1 MTAVMSP
8 PKEQII
14 LKGIHWETYQSL
26 VRDLE
31 AQPSKR
37 LTYDNGVLEIRMP
50 LPPHERYKKWLGRL
64 VEIITEELGI
74 EIASLGSCTW
84 SREDLQKG
92 LEPDECYYIQNEAV
106 VRGKETITLSV
117 DPPPDLAIE
126 VDSTSSSLDRMGIYA
141 ALGVPEVWRYDFK
154 VMTFWVLVNGV
165 YHSRETSIALPLVTA
180 IAVQGLLSEAVSM
193 GETSWARRVREFIAS
208 QSHSPRSAKD

>member
-1 MTAVMSP
+1 MTAVISP
-8 PKEQII
+8 PREHII
-14 LKGIHWETYQSL
+14 LKSIHWETYQSL
-26 VRDLE
+26 VRDLG

-37 LTYDNGVLEIRMP
+37 LTYDNGVLEIRLS

-64 VEIITEELGI
+64 VEIITEELRI

-84 SREDLQKG
+84 SREDLRKG
-92 LEPDECYYIQNEAV
+92 LEPDECYYIQNEAA
-106 VRGKETITLSV
+106 VRGKETITLLV

-154 VMTFWVLVNGV
+154 VMTFWVLVDGV
-165 YHSRETSIALPLVTA
+165 YQSCETSIALPLVKA

-193 GETSWARRVREFIAS
+193 GETSWARCVREWIRQIA
-208 QSHSPRSAKD
+208 KLEI

>member
-84 SREDLQKG
+84 SREDLRKG
-92 LEPDECYYIQNEAV
+92 LEPDECYYIQNEAA

-117 DPPPDLAIE
+117 EPPPDLAIE

-154 VMTFWVLVNGV
+154 VMTFWVLVDGV
-165 YHSRETSIALPLVTA
+165 YVSCEASIALPLVTA

-193 GETSWARRVREFIAS
+193 GETSWARRVRMWIRQNIS
-208 QSHSPRSAKD
+208 MT

>member
-1 MTAVMSP
+1 MTAVISP
-8 PKEQII
+8 QKEQII
-14 LKGIHWETYQSL
+14 LKGIHWETYKSL

-84 SREDLQKG
+84 SRDDLRKG
-92 LEPDECYYIQNEAV
+92 LEPDECYYIQNEAA

-154 VMTFWVLVNGV
+154 VMMFWVLVDSV
-165 YHSRETSIALPLVTA
+165 YVSRETSIALPLVTA
-180 IAVQGLLSEAVSM
+180 TAVQVLLSEAVSM
-193 GETSWARRVREFIAS
+193 GETSWAKRVRAWIQNS
-208 QSHSPRSAKD
+208 I

>member
-1 MTAVMSP
+1 MTAVISP
-8 PKEQII
+8 QKEQII
-14 LKGIHWETYQSL
+14 LKGIHWETYKSL

-84 SREDLQKG
+84 SRDDLRKG
-92 LEPDECYYIQNEAV
+92 LEPDEC
-106 VRGKETITLSV
+106 
-117 DPPPDLAIE
+117 
-126 VDSTSSSLDRMGIYA
+126 
-141 ALGVPEVWRYDFK
+141 
-154 VMTFWVLVNGV
+154 
-165 YHSRETSIALPLVTA
+165 
-180 IAVQGLLSEAVSM
+180 
-193 GETSWARRVREFIAS
+193 
-208 QSHSPRSAKD
+208 

>member
-1 MTAVMSP
+1 MAVLISP
-8 PKEQII
+8 SIYR
-14 LKGIHWETYQSL
+14 H
-26 VRDLE
+26 
-31 AQPSKR
+31 
-37 LTYDNGVLEIRMP
+37 
-50 LPPHERYKKWLGRL
+50 KKWLGRL
-64 VEIITEELGI
+64 VKIITEELGI

-84 SREDLQKG
+84 SREDLRKG
-92 LEPDECYYIQNEAV
+92 LEPDECYYIQNEAA

>member
-8 PKEQII
+8 QKEQII
-14 LKGIHWETYQSL
+14 LKGIHWETYKSL

-84 SREDLQKG
+84 SRDDLRKG
-92 LEPDECYYIQNEAV
+92 LEPNECYYIQNEAA

-154 VMTFWVLVNGV
+154 VMTFWVLVDSV
-165 YHSRETSIALPLVTA
+165 YVPRETSIALPLVTA
-180 IAVQGLLSEAVSM
+180 TAVQVLLSEAVSM
-193 GETSWARRVREFIAS
+193 GETSWAKRVRAWI
-208 QSHSPRSAKD
+208 QN

>member
-1 MTAVMSP
+1 MTAVISP
-8 PKEQII
+8 QKEQII
-14 LKGIHWETYQSL
+14 LKGIHWETYKSL

-84 SREDLQKG
+84 SRDDLRKG
-92 LEPDECYYIQNEAV
+92 LEPDECYYIQNEAA

-154 VMTFWVLVNGV
+154 VMTFWVLVDSV
-165 YHSRETSIALPLVTA
+165 YVSRETSIALPLVTA
-180 IAVQGLLSEAVSM
+180 TAVQVLLSEAVSM
-193 GETSWARRVREFIAS
+193 GETSWAKRVRALIQNS
-208 QSHSPRSAKD
+208 I

>member
-8 PKEQII
+8 QKEQII
-14 LKGIHWETYQSL
+14 LKGIHWETYKSL

-84 SREDLQKG
+84 SRDDLRKG
-92 LEPDECYYIQNEAV
+92 LEPDECYYIQNEAA

-154 VMTFWVLVNGV
+154 VMTFWVLVDSV
-165 YHSRETSIALPLVTA
+165 YVPRETSIALPLVTA
-180 IAVQGLLSEAVSM
+180 TAVQVLLSEAVSM
-193 GETSWARRVREFIAS
+193 GETSWAKRVRAWI
-208 QSHSPRSAKD
+208 QN

>member
-1 MTAVMSP
+1 M
-8 PKEQII
+8 
-14 LKGIHWETYQSL
+14 
-26 VRDLE
+26 
-31 AQPSKR
+31 
-37 LTYDNGVLEIRMP
+37 
-50 LPPHERYKKWLGRL
+50 
-64 VEIITEELGI
+64 EIITEELGI

-141 ALGVPEVWRYDFK
+141 ALGMCGGGYLPE
-154 VMTFWVLVNGV
+154 
-165 YHSRETSIALPLVTA
+165 
-180 IAVQGLLSEAVSM
+180 
-193 GETSWARRVREFIAS
+193 SWC
-208 QSHSPRSAKD
+208 

>member
-1 MTAVMSP
+1 MTAVMIP
-8 PKEQII
+8 PREHII

-31 AQPSKR
+31 TQPSKR
-37 LTYDNGVLEIRMP
+37 LTYDNGALEIRMP

-64 VEIITEELGI
+64 VEIVTEELGI

-84 SREDLQKG
+84 SREDLRKG
-92 LEPDECYYIQNEAV
+92 LEPDECYYIQNEAA

-154 VMTFWVLVNGV
+154 VMTFWVLVDGEYV
-165 YHSRETSIALPLVTA
+165 SRETSIALPLVTA
-180 IAVQGLLSEAVSM
+180 TAVQVLLSDAVSM
-193 GETSWARRVREFIAS
+193 GETSWARRVRAWT
-208 QSHSPRSAKD
+208 KNLK

>member
-1 MTAVMSP
+1 MTAVISP
-8 PKEQII
+8 QKEQII
-14 LKGIHWETYQSL
+14 LKGIHWETYKSL

-84 SREDLQKG
+84 SRD
-92 LEPDECYYIQNEAV
+92 DCYYIQNEAA

-154 VMTFWVLVNGV
+154 VMTFWVLVDSV
-165 YHSRETSIALPLVTA
+165 YVSRETSIALPLVTA
-180 IAVQGLLSEAVSM
+180 TAVQVLLSEAVSM
-193 GETSWARRVREFIAS
+193 GETSWAKRVRAWIQNS
-208 QSHSPRSAKD
+208 I

>member
-8 PKEQII
+8 PREQII

-37 LTYDNGVLEIRMP
+37 LTYDNGVLEIRRP

-64 VEIITEELGI
+64 VEIVTEELGI

-84 SREDLQKG
+84 SRDDLRKG
-92 LEPDECYYIQNEAV
+92 LEPDECYYIQNEAA

-154 VMTFWVLVNGV
+154 VMTFWFLVGGV
-165 YHSRETSIALPLVTA
+165 YVPRETSISLPLVTA
-180 IAVQGLLSEAVSM
+180 TAVQVLLSEAMSM
-193 GETSWARRVREFIAS
+193 GETSWARRVRAWIR
-208 QSHSPRSAKD
+208 QN

>member
-1 MTAVMSP
+1 MTAVISP
-8 PKEQII
+8 QKEQII
-14 LKGIHWETYQSL
+14 LKGIHWETYKSL

-84 SREDLQKG
+84 SRDDLRKG
-92 LEPDECYYIQNEAV
+92 LEPDECYYIQNEAA

-154 VMTFWVLVNGV
+154 VMTFWVLVDSV
-165 YHSRETSIALPLVTA
+165 YVSRETSIALPLVTA
-180 IAVQGLLSEAVSM
+180 TAVQVLLSEAVSM
-193 GETSWARRVREFIAS
+193 GETSWAKRVRAWIQNS
-208 QSHSPRSAKD
+208 I